1 MGISQVSRDDQQAN
15 SSNSALC
22 EWMARQ
28 YRFSVAAMLRAV
40 SATELLKERPHFGQ
54 TIRPARGSVL
64 ASPELASYDPNPDYF
79 FHWLRDSAII
89 IDALRVLIAEQ
100 TLESNAIEHL
110 VDFVN
115 FSLGLCQLDGRAFS
129 SGKVRRAIDPSF
141 LEHARTEDELNQIH
155 GDRTLGEARYN
166 PDGTLDIIRWAR
178 PQNDG
183 PALRAL
189 SVLRSWRLEA
199 FRERADEA
207 AIRALLEHD
216 LDYTLRHWEEPCFD
230 LWEESF
236 AHHYHTRVVQFA
248 ALADGAAWMD
258 ASGDRTR
265 AGNYRLAAEEIARRL
280 DDHFDADEGVY
291 VGCVADGSESSGVAV
306 SRRLDIAVALGVI
319 HAARTNGAHSV
330 LDPKALA
337 TLGRLEQLFA
347 KEYRINE
354 GRGSDCAPA
363 MGRYAGDV
371 YYSGGAYYFS
381 TLGAAQFYFRF
392 AEAIGGGATIP
403 ISKQNPGL
411 LTEMLA
417 QSSQVL
423 DTASVEPLSR
433 EGLFKAGLHRGDMFM
448 AMVRAYTP
456 ASGELSE
463 QFDQTTGA
471 QTSAKNLAW
480 SYAAFITA
488 VASRKAAI
496 RYCPPL

>member
-1 MGISQVSRDDQQAN
+1 MGDQQGN
-15 SSNSALC
+15 SSNSALS

-28 YRFSVAAMLRAV
+28 YRFSATAMLRAV
-40 SATELLKERPHFGQ
+40 SATDLLKERPHFGQ

-79 FHWLRDSAII
+79 FHWLRDSAIV

-100 TLESNAIEHL
+100 TVESTAIEHL

-115 FSLGLCQLDGRAFS
+115 FSLGLCQLDGRAFFS
-129 SGKVRRAIDPSF
+129 RKVRRAIDPSF
-141 LEHARTEDELNQIH
+141 LKHARTEDELNQIH

-189 SVLRSWRLEA
+189 SVLRSWRLDA

-216 LDYTLRHWEEPCFD
+216 LDYTLRHWKEPCFD
-230 LWEESF
+230 LWEEIL
-236 AHHYHTRVVQFA
+236 AHHYYTRIVQLA

-258 ASGDRTR
+258 AIGDRTR
-265 AGNYRLAAEEIARRL
+265 ARNYRLAAEEIAQRL
-280 DDHFDADEGVY
+280 DDHFDPEKGVY
-291 VGCVADGSESSGVAV
+291 AGCVIDESEPSVVAD

-319 HAARTNGAHSV
+319 HAARTNGPHSV
-330 LDPKALA
+330 MDPKALA
-337 TLGRLEQLFA
+337 TLARLEQLFA
-347 KEYRINE
+347 TEYQINQ
-354 GRGSDCAPA
+354 GRASDCAPA
-363 MGRYAGDV
+363 IGRYAGDV

-381 TLGAAQFYFRF
+381 TLGAAQFCFRF
-392 AEAIGGGATIP
+392 AEAVGAGAMSAV
-403 ISKQNPGL
+403 SKQNRGL
-411 LTEMLA
+411 LTEMLGEP
-417 QSSQVL
+417 SQVL

-433 EGLFKAGLHRGDMFM
+433 ESLFKAALHRGDMFM
-448 AMVRAYTP
+448 ATVRAFTP

-463 QFDQTTGA
+463 QFD
-471 QTSAKNLAW
+471 
-480 SYAAFITA
+480 
-488 VASRKAAI
+488 
-496 RYCPPL
+496 